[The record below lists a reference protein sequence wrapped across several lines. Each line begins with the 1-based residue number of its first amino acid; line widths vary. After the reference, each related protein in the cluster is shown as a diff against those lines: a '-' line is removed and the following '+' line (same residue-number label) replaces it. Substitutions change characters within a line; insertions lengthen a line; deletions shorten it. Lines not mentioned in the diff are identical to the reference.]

1 MPVHKGIDTLPPGV
15 QLSFLE
21 SQMTATNILESAL
34 EYKYWLLATVNHLLA
49 KGINLFLF
57 YKALYSSIVLGP
69 ECRLRVILDELMGPY
84 HSSAKKKK
92 QNEQAVNEVRF

>member
-1 MPVHKGIDTLPPGV
+1 MPVHKGLDTLPSGV

-21 SQMTATNILESAL
+21 SQITATNILESAL
-34 EYKYWLLATVNHLLA
+34 EYKYWLLATVNHLLD
-49 KGINLFLF
+49 KGIKAFLF
-57 YKALYSSIVLGP
+57 YKTLSLFKFLGP

-92 QNEQAVNEVRF
+92 QNQQMVN